1 MAFLAKMFNSTR
13 LHVLLL
19 LFVSLFTA
27 IYVQWPI
34 LSDYYS
40 FDGDSSHIIYW
51 FNSISLEKVNS
62 NENDL
67 MSKYA
72 SWSVS
77 TGGKALYLLGAFFFD
92 PVILVKIIPL
102 ITSTLC
108 VLFMYL
114 ICKIIKGHGCGLISG
129 ISFLYVGWFFRYRQI
144 FGSADTEEISLLFMV
159 IFIYFLLKE
168 KYWIISAILVL
179 QAAVY
184 PPLFFLCS
192 LTVFTMSILDSKG
205 RLLEYFRNNR
215 NRLLLLITVVL
226 ITTGLLYLKYVFN
239 EPDFLGR
246 PLMPSEVKEIEEFRP
261 GGRQWVLD
269 EPDTLLSRAMSQ
281 MTGVGLD
288 VPKKFMLA
296 VILLL
301 LFLPV
306 LPVVKKKELF
316 LKMRP
321 FWVFLFSGVIL
332 TIIANLVMFKLF
344 EPSRYIQN
352 PLNFFLIMFV
362 TLYLSNIYTYWSSKG
377 KTLAAKS
384 VVVSYVLLF
393 AFVTVPNFGCHAETF
408 TEFEPAIEF
417 SSSLPDD
424 IFMAGHPRSMNVIGM
439 YSAKR
444 TFLTYKL
451 SGEVYWIDYYK
462 EMTKRTKEFFKA
474 YYTEDIAHFVSFCKT
489 YGITHMV
496 VVKYHFFED
505 YIQVGKFYFRPFDD
519 YIKEL
524 VRGKPDFFL
533 TRVPEK
539 YVVFKSP
546 ALFIVDC
553 SRLSKEMGR

>member
-1 MAFLAKMFNSTR
+1 MKMFNSTR

-19 LFVSLFTA
+19 LLLSLFTA
-27 IYVQWPI
+27 IYVQRPI

-77 TGGKALYLLGAFFFD
+77 AGGKALYLLGAFFFD

-114 ICKIIKGHGCGLISG
+114 IGKIIRGHGCGLISG
-129 ISFLYVGWFFRYRQI
+129 ISFLYIGWFFRYRQM
-144 FGSADTEEISLLFMV
+144 FGSADTEEISLLLTV

-168 KYWIISAILVL
+168 KYRIISAILVL
-179 QAAVY
+179 QAVVY

-192 LTVFTMSILDSKG
+192 LTIFGISALESKG
-205 RLLEYFRNNR
+205 KLITYFRNNR
-215 NRLLLLITVVL
+215 KKLLLLAFVIL
-226 ITTGLLYLKYVFN
+226 IGTAFLFLKYVSN
-239 EPDFLGR
+239 EPDFMGR
-246 PLMPSEVKEIEEFRP
+246 PLVPSEVKEIEEFRP

-269 EPDTLLSRAMSQ
+269 EPDTILSRAMSQ
-281 MTGVGLD
+281 MTGIGLD
-288 VPKKFMLA
+288 APKKFMLA

-306 LPVVKKKELF
+306 LPGAKKRALL

-321 FWVFLFSGVIL
+321 LWVFLFSGAIL
-332 TIIANLVMFKLF
+332 AIIANLVMFKLF

-352 PLNFFLIMFV
+352 PLNIFLITFIS
-362 TLYLSNIYTYWSSKG
+362 LFISSIYTYWNYKG
-377 KTLAAKS
+377 KTFAAKS
-384 VVVSYVLLF
+384 IVVSYVLLF
-393 AFVTVPNFGCHAETF
+393 AFVAVPNFGCHAESYSELKPAA
-408 TEFEPAIEF
+408 EFF
-417 SSSLPDD
+417 SSLPDN
-424 IFMAGHPRSMNVIGM
+424 IFIAGHPQSMNVVGM

-474 YYTEDIAHFVSFCKT
+474 YYTEDIAQFVSFCET

-496 VVKYHFFED
+496 VVNYHFFED
-505 YIQVGKFYFRPFDD
+505 YVRTGRFYFRPFDD
-519 YIKEL
+519 YIRKL
-524 VRGKPDFFL
+524 VEDKPCFFL
-533 TRVPEK
+533 TRIPEK

-553 SRLSKEMGR
+553 SRLLKEMSG